1 MRRTIGMLWGE
12 NSREGG
18 EWNISFQDALFDPIN
33 LGDVLSRER
42 NDRNDRNNRDDG
54 WDDWEDVLS
63 DSSLDRYL
71 IFI

>member
-1 MRRTIGMLWGE
+1 MLWGE
-12 NSREGG
+12 NSRESA
-18 EWNISFQDALFDPIN
+18 EWNISLEEALFDPIN
-33 LGDVLSRER
+33 LDDVLGR
-42 NDRNDRNNRDDG
+42 DRSGRNNRNNDG

>member
-12 NSREGG
+12 NNREGA
-18 EWNISFQDALFDPIN
+18 EWNISLEEALFDPIH
-33 LGDVLSRER
+33 LGDVLGR
-42 NDRNDRNNRDDG
+42 DRNDRNNRDDG